1 MGGVCLC
8 VRGVFMCD
16 GCFMC
21 EVVCLC
27 VRGVFKCLGCVYVLL
42 VCLGVRGCVSKME
55 CVLCCEWQCVFLCRE
70 KENQLH
76 FWLALKTLGR
86 MIKYLVWSW

>member
-16 GCFMC
+16 GYFIC

-42 VCLGVRGCVSKME
+42 VCLGV
-55 CVLCCEWQCVFLCRE
+55 
-70 KENQLH
+70 
-76 FWLALKTLGR
+76 
-86 MIKYLVWSW
+86 

>member
-1 MGGVCLC
+1 
-8 VRGVFMCD
+8 MCD

-42 VCLGVRGCVSKME
+42 VCLGV
-55 CVLCCEWQCVFLCRE
+55 
-70 KENQLH
+70 
-76 FWLALKTLGR
+76 
-86 MIKYLVWSW
+86 

>member
-42 VCLGVRGCVSKME
+42 VCLGV
-55 CVLCCEWQCVFLCRE
+55 
-70 KENQLH
+70 
-76 FWLALKTLGR
+76 
-86 MIKYLVWSW
+86 